1 MAELDDRKAALVA
14 ELSRARANLSRHAD
28 GMRGKS
34 DFSGRVKSGFNENR
48 FAWMGGAAIVGLAL
62 AKLPP
67 RTKKVPLNPKDREK
81 LARLQGSGMVV
92 GGIKLALDFAKPLLL
107 AWATKR
113 MGDVARSSEK
123 VERKV
128 DRVEKK
134 SDDIHA
140 ATT

>member
-1 MAELDDRKAALVA
+1 
-14 ELSRARANLSRHAD
+14 
-28 GMRGKS
+28 MRGQS

-48 FAWMGGAAIVGLAL
+48 VAWMGGAAIVGLAL

-81 LARLQGSGMVV
+81 LARIPQTGLLLGSV
-92 GGIKLALDFAKPLLL
+92 KLALDFAKPLLL

-123 VERKV
+123 VEKKV
-128 DRVEKK
+128 DRVEEK
-134 SDDIHA
+134 SDEIHR